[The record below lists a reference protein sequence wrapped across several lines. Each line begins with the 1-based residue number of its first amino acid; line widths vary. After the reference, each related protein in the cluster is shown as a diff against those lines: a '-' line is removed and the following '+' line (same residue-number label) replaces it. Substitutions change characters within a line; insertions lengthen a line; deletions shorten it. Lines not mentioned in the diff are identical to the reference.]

1 MDHEHHHQ
9 DHFDDHSA
17 SWHDNAGYNPH
28 HQSPVQDY
36 NGFNGYTPLPM
47 EPMYGNGMHPPHHP
61 HPTTRTTH
69 AQLQPL
75 IMPQWPSMLTSQ
87 STYQPSIFPSAP
99 VPITPASAT
108 PVSASSTHSR
118 TSSTPRK
125 TLTDQDRR
133 RMCQYHEE
141 NPTVKQTEIGG
152 MSAFVLCVSLSLLL
166 TGLASN
172 VWCREKVPLHASM
185 CLPVLTL
192 CSTVS
197 KVLRQKEKYLYQDDG
212 SRSPIKRSKGKF
224 PDIERALA
232 NWARNHQRQGLPLSD
247 SIIRDKARFFASTVG
262 NSESHLKANSTS
274 WLEKFKQKNHLMGA
288 RSRKGSIAEESE
300 GTSNPPSNVQTPGA
314 ASPTSPGG
322 VSPSSTT
329 VATKKS
335 TENLKS
341 ESPDT
346 YDFSNQRRPFHSQS
360 STSLSSVFTDTA
372 PTSSFSAGPTS
383 PTSLSSPFFTPDSA
397 CGPSPF
403 MGRQAAQGQP
413 GSNNFQRPRSQ
424 TFPMLVGVE
433 QYMSPPGSSDALT
446 PKFISSGALDSPM
459 AELPGSLAAIDEAM
473 SVSPTQVTHSMQPPP
488 LPSSHSDDKG
498 SSTDVSPIT
507 PSQEEAA
514 RALELVMNFFQSQH
528 AGFVVEPQEYVTIGK
543 LMEKLRIKRRSES
556 VPSGMRRISETEFTL
571 AKLEGVEAL
580 R

>member
-1 MDHEHHHQ
+1 MDHEPHHHHHHQ
-9 DHFDDHSA
+9 QEHFDDQTSG
-17 SWHDNAGYNPH
+17 WHENAGYNPH

-36 NGFNGYTPLPM
+36 NGFSSYAPLPM
-47 EPMYGNGMHPPHHP
+47 EPLYGTAMHPPHQT
-61 HPTTRTTH
+61 HPTPRTTH
-69 AQLQPL
+69 PQLQPL
-75 IMPQWPSMLTSQ
+75 IMPQMPQWPSMLTSQ
-87 STYQPSIFPSAP
+87 STYQPPLFPSAP

-108 PVSASSTHSR
+108 PVSATSTHSR

-125 TLTDQDRR
+125 TLTDSDRR

-141 NPTVKQTEIGG
+141 NPTVKQTEIGAMFG
-152 MSAFVLCVSLSLLL
+152 VE
-166 TGLASN
+166 
-172 VWCREKVPLHASM
+172 R
-185 CLPVLTL
+185 
-192 CSTVS
+192 STVS

-224 PDIERALA
+224 PDIERALS
-232 NWARNHQRQGLPLSD
+232 NWARNHQRQGLPLTD
-247 SIIRDKARFFASTVG
+247 AIIRDKARFFAQTVG

-314 ASPTSPGG
+314 LSPTSPGG
-322 VSPSSTT
+322 ASPSTAT
-329 VATKKS
+329 ITTKKS
-335 TENLKS
+335 EENLKT
-341 ESPDT
+341 ESPDGF
-346 YDFSNQRRPFHSQS
+346 DFSNHRRPFHSQS

-372 PTSSFSAGPTS
+372 PSSFSAGPTS

-403 MGRQAAQGQP
+403 IANRQPASGQP
-413 GSNNFQRPRSQ
+413 GSSNFQRPRSQ

-446 PKFISSGALDSPM
+446 PKYISSGTLDSPM
-459 AELPGSLAAIDEAM
+459 TELPGSLPAIDEAM
-473 SVSPTQVTHSMQPPP
+473 SLSPTQVTNSMQPPP
-488 LPSSHSDDKG
+488 LPNATSGLMDDKG
-498 SSTDVSPIT
+498 SSTESSPIT

-514 RALELVMNFFQSQH
+514 RALELVMNFFQSQN
-528 AGFVVEPQEYVTIGK
+528 AGFLVEPQEYVTIGK

-556 VPSGMRRISETEFTL
+556 LPSGVRRVSEPDFTTT
-571 AKLEGVEAL
+571 KLESIDVL
-580 R
+580 H